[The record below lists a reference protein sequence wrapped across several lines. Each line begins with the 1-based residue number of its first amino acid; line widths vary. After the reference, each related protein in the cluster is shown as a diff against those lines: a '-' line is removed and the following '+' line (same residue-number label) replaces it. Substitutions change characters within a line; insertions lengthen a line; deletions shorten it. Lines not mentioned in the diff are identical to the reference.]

1 MEEKQFYQNILRKYS
16 ADLSQ
21 ATYEK
26 FYAVA
31 QVEELQQQLQEL
43 TTIQSVLES
52 DETLKALFYEQ
63 KQKLESGEMN
73 G

>member
-1 MEEKQFYQNILRKYS
+1 MQEKLLQKYS
-16 ADLSQ
+16 SELAQ

-63 KQKLESGEMN
+63 KQKLESGELN